1 MIENLRADLAI
12 IEKWI
17 APKSQVLD
25 LGCGDGELLAYL
37 QEQKQVIGYGLEIDS
52 KQLTAALFRGVN
64 VIEQNLDCGLDNFSD
79 NSIDTVVMT
88 QALQT
93 IRRPDLLLDEMLR
106 IGNRAIITFPNF
118 GYWRTRFYLFFKGKM
133 PMSETLPHHWYDTPN
148 IHLCTCKDFELL
160 CADKNLHILNKMV
173 VDGQHQKNW
182 RAKLWP
188 SMFGEFAIY
197 QIGKKKS

>member
-1 MIENLRADLAI
+1 MTKNLRADLAI
-12 IEKWI
+12 IQQWI
-17 APKSQVLD
+17 EPNSQVLD

-37 QEQKQVIGYGLEIDS
+37 QEHKQVIGYGLEIDNE
-52 KQLTAALFRGVN
+52 KLTQALARGIN
-64 VIEQNLDCGLDNFSD
+64 VIEHNLDSGLSDFCD

-88 QALQT
+88 QAIQT
-93 IRRPDLLLDEMLR
+93 VRRPDELLDEMLR

-148 IHLCTCKDFELL
+148 IHLCTCGDFELL
-160 CADKNLHILNKMV
+160 CAEKNLRIRHKVV
-173 VDGQHQKNW
+173 VDGEHQRNW
-182 RAKLWP
+182 RASLWP

-197 QIGKKKS
+197 QISKK